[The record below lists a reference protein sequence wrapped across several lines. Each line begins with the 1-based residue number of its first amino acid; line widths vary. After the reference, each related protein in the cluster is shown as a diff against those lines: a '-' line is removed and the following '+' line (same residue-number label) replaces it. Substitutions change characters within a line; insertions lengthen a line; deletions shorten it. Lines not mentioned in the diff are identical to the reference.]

1 MTKKYVNFSFMKTP
15 LIFLLLFLSVSI
27 SAQIKKKDLGTY
39 TGIIEAYK
47 LNNGVK
53 LIMVKQSDVRVSIDK
68 TILTLQIGQ
77 QEYKSEYEVSKESK
91 RVYRITSNLEYSD
104 IQESFVLTNDIVIF
118 LASSF
123 LNFKMRFSCSRA
135 LMASCRCAR
144 TALLF
149 ILIFKKERK
158 MHIRI
163 IRQTTPI
170 LGKI

>member
-39 TGIIEAYK
+39 TGIIEAYR

-104 IQESFVLTNDIVIF
+104 IQESFVLYGKEKKLLRKGIF
-118 LASSF
+118 PQPDSKLVKQSKQEV
-123 LNFKMRFSCSRA
+123 L
-135 LMASCRCAR
+135 
-144 TALLF
+144 
-149 ILIFKKERK
+149 
-158 MHIRI
+158 
-163 IRQTTPI
+163 
-170 LGKI
+170 

>member
-104 IQESFVLTNDIVIF
+104 IQESFVLYGKEKK
-118 LASSF
+118 L
-123 LNFKMRFSCSRA
+123 LRKGNFPQPDSKLVKQSKQEV
-135 LMASCRCAR
+135 L
-144 TALLF
+144 
-149 ILIFKKERK
+149 
-158 MHIRI
+158 
-163 IRQTTPI
+163 
-170 LGKI
+170 